1 MAQADERLGI
11 RHPLAINAAEGAVD
25 QTAAHLA
32 LALVEAPLGQMLE
45 HEHAQ
50 DDRGRRAES
59 PPPRALGM
67 APDQRVRDQLDQGL
81 VFEERVDPAQRGIPE
96 LIGIGEE
103 DFDETA
109 LLVRSPHH
117 GVSGRVAA

>member
-1 MAQADERLGI
+1 
-11 RHPLAINAAEGAVD
+11 
-25 QTAAHLA
+25 
-32 LALVEAPLGQMLE
+32 
-45 HEHAQ
+45 
-50 DDRGRRAES
+50 
-59 PPPRALGM
+59 M
-67 APDQRVRDQLDQGL
+67 APGQRVRDQLDQGL
-81 VFEERVDPAQRGIPE
+81 VVEERVDPAQRGIPQ

>member
-1 MAQADERLGI
+1 MRRTTVAGVPSR
-11 RHPLAINAAEGAVD
+11 P
-25 QTAAHLA
+25 
-32 LALVEAPLGQMLE
+32 
-45 HEHAQ
+45 
-50 DDRGRRAES
+50 RRALWGWR
-59 PPPRALGM
+59 RANV
-67 APDQRVRDQLDQGL
+67 VRDHLDQGL

-96 LIGIGEE
+96 LIGIGQE